1 MRFVI
6 ANLKHWL
13 IMSFAFLCLIAG
25 LATVWLP
32 IPTGVPLLALGSFL
46 VIANSRVGRSY
57 VRALR
62 KHVSWLDWSALWL
75 EERTGRSF
83 GRVLKT
89 TRPLVTRHREN
100 ANRRSNDSAG
110 QPPALEPVK
119 SASQATDD
127 ETA

>member
-1 MRFVI
+1 MI

-13 IMSFAFLCLIAG
+13 IMSFAILCLIAG

-62 KHVSWLDWSALWL
+62 KNVNWLDRSALWL

-89 TRPLVTRHREN
+89 TRPLVTRHRQK
-100 ANRRSNDSAG
+100 ANRRDNDPAG
-110 QPPALEPVK
+110 QPPSLD
-119 SASQATDD
+119 SAPSVSRENGD
-127 ETA
+127 

>member
-1 MRFVI
+1 MI
-6 ANLKHWL
+6 ANLKHWV
-13 IMSFAFLCLIAG
+13 IMSFAILCLIAG

-62 KHVSWLDWSALWL
+62 KNVNWLDRSALWL
-75 EERTGRSF
+75 EERTGQSV

-89 TRPLVTRHREN
+89 TRPLVTRHRQK
-100 ANRRSNDSAG
+100 ANRRTNDPAG
-110 QPPALEPVK
+110 QPPSLDPVQTVSRESSDK
-119 SASQATDD
+119 PV
-127 ETA
+127 